1 MKNKTSI
8 GTIMAVFLT
17 AAVMIPTLVITTSS
31 YVQTKNLLISRNN
44 ISKKSATNVL
54 ITSKQNLQASV
65 EQEIK
70 NLAYLPIFKSKF
82 NNKDINLELKAV
94 KSGNSDIKKIFFVN
108 SANAKKVLDTSWY
121 KGSIKNSGS
130 IYWTS
135 PYKDSAGDY
144 IATASIAIRNN
155 EGQSGVLAIDTSYTG
170 IQNTAMGIKVGR
182 TGNVT
187 LISRAGRVV
196 ATNDVGKNDGLQLG
210 QSIDKTEI
218 YKRIKNSKKLR
229 GTIFIKG
236 SNRIDAVYFDKTTF
250 DSSTW
255 VFSKVRKTDLD
266 KELNSLIINTI
277 WVIVITLAIVVLF
290 SLLASKMMGILVKQ
304 FSEYFVK
311 AGQGEF
317 MIIKDKTTGKQSL
330 MNKCAHKILKPNKK
344 GNEIGRVTALYNKMI
359 ISISELISQVKKEAR
374 IVAEKSNLLMELGE
388 QTTKATEEV
397 VQTITGIAEVI
408 GVQAQETESSVAKLQ
423 QLSQITDGLNG
434 NVEQMTKE
442 SKEAAKLNKDNIRLS
457 QDVEQNWHTELAN
470 MENLNQ
476 TVGSLDGNI
485 QNINKIISVINGVSH
500 QTNLLALNASIEA
513 ASVGEKGKGFAVVA
527 TEIRKLS
534 EKTKKSTKEI
544 EDIIREITRQSSD
557 MVSQT
562 AASIAGGQRQTK
574 LIGDAIDSSQKVF
587 KKSSK
592 LLEKISE
599 VEEYSKKIKEV
610 QKDVL
615 EKLEGVA
622 SSTEENAAGTEE
634 VSANS
639 EEVLATMIE
648 FTRNIGDLREASEVL
663 ERGTGK
669 FKTIN
674 QEEN

>member
-1 MKNKTSI
+1 
-8 GTIMAVFLT
+8 
-17 AAVMIPTLVITTSS
+17 
-31 YVQTKNLLISRNN
+31 
-44 ISKKSATNVL
+44 
-54 ITSKQNLQASV
+54 
-65 EQEIK
+65 
-70 NLAYLPIFKSKF
+70 
-82 NNKDINLELKAV
+82 
-94 KSGNSDIKKIFFVN
+94 
-108 SANAKKVLDTSWY
+108 
-121 KGSIKNSGS
+121 
-130 IYWTS
+130 
-135 PYKDSAGDY
+135 
-144 IATASIAIRNN
+144 
-155 EGQSGVLAIDTSYTG
+155 
-170 IQNTAMGIKVGR
+170 
-182 TGNVT
+182 
-187 LISRAGRVV
+187 
-196 ATNDVGKNDGLQLG
+196 
-210 QSIDKTEI
+210 
-218 YKRIKNSKKLR
+218 
-229 GTIFIKG
+229 
-236 SNRIDAVYFDKTTF
+236 
-250 DSSTW
+250 
-255 VFSKVRKTDLD
+255 
-266 KELNSLIINTI
+266 
-277 WVIVITLAIVVLF
+277 
-290 SLLASKMMGILVKQ
+290 
-304 FSEYFVK
+304 
-311 AGQGEF
+311 
-317 MIIKDKTTGKQSL
+317 
-330 MNKCAHKILKPNKK
+330 
-344 GNEIGRVTALYNKMI
+344 
-359 ISISELISQVKKEAR
+359 
-374 IVAEKSNLLMELGE
+374 
-388 QTTKATEEV
+388 
-397 VQTITGIAEVI
+397 
-408 GVQAQETESSVAKLQ
+408 
-423 QLSQITDGLNG
+423 
-434 NVEQMTKE
+434 MTKE
-442 SKEAAKLNKDNIRLS
+442 SKEAAKLNRDNIRLS

>member
-442 SKEAAKLNKDNIRLS
+442 SKEAAKLNRDNIRLS

>member
-277 WVIVITLAIVVLF
+277 WVIVITLVIVVLF

-311 AGQGEF
+311 VGQGEF

-457 QDVEQNWHTELAN
+457 QDVEQNWRTELAN

>member
-311 AGQGEF
+311 VGQGEF

-457 QDVEQNWHTELAN
+457 QDVEQNWRTELAN

>member
-434 NVEQMTKE
+434 NVE
-442 SKEAAKLNKDNIRLS
+442 
-457 QDVEQNWHTELAN
+457 
-470 MENLNQ
+470 
-476 TVGSLDGNI
+476 
-485 QNINKIISVINGVSH
+485 
-500 QTNLLALNASIEA
+500 
-513 ASVGEKGKGFAVVA
+513 
-527 TEIRKLS
+527 
-534 EKTKKSTKEI
+534 
-544 EDIIREITRQSSD
+544 
-557 MVSQT
+557 
-562 AASIAGGQRQTK
+562 
-574 LIGDAIDSSQKVF
+574 
-587 KKSSK
+587 
-592 LLEKISE
+592 
-599 VEEYSKKIKEV
+599 
-610 QKDVL
+610 
-615 EKLEGVA
+615 
-622 SSTEENAAGTEE
+622 
-634 VSANS
+634 
-639 EEVLATMIE
+639 
-648 FTRNIGDLREASEVL
+648 
-663 ERGTGK
+663 
-669 FKTIN
+669 
-674 QEEN
+674 

>member
-277 WVIVITLAIVVLF
+277 WVIVITLVIVVLF

>member
-311 AGQGEF
+311 VGQGEF

-442 SKEAAKLNKDNIRLS
+442 SKEAAKLNRDNIRLS

>member
-442 SKEAAKLNKDNIRLS
+442 SKEAAKLNRDNIRLS

-574 LIGDAIDSSQKVF
+574 LIGDAIDSYQKVF

>member
-311 AGQGEF
+311 VGQGEF

-442 SKEAAKLNKDNIRLS
+442 SKEAAKLNRDNIRLS
-457 QDVEQNWHTELAN
+457 QDVEQNWRTELAN

>member
-1 MKNKTSI
+1 
-8 GTIMAVFLT
+8 MAVFLT